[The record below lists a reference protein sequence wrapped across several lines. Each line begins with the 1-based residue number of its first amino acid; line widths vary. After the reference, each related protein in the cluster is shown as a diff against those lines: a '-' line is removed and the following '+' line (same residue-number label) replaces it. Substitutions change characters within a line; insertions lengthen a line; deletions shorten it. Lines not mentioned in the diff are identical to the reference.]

1 MSMSYT
7 DDAEYIPLRC
17 VAGRLGVPL
26 AWLKA
31 EARAGRIPHFKAG
44 RRWLARLAEVE
55 AALDART
62 VQGANTGPASG
73 DEQRSGGAA

>member
-1 MSMSYT
+1 MSHHRPDKT
-7 DDAEYIPLRC
+7 YISIAN

-44 RRWLARLAEVE
+44 RRLFARLAEVE

-62 VQGANTGPASG
+62 GQGANTGPASG
-73 DEQRSGGAA
+73 DGQRSGGAA